1 MKILPIFFSLILI
14 TYGLIGIIQVVAG
27 LFAYFLIMTENG
39 FLPSC
44 LFDLKK
50 SWESKDVNNLQN
62 SYGQEWVRISP
73 FILLKENLFF
83 KTDEQRK
90 QLEFTCYTAF
100 FITII
105 ICQWATLI
113 IFKTR
118 RDSIMQQSMK

>member
-73 FILLKENLFF
+73 FILLKENLFLRL
-83 KTDEQRK
+83 TNNVNNSN
-90 QLEFTCYTAF
+90 LH
-100 FITII
+100 
-105 ICQWATLI
+105 ATLLSLSLLS
-113 IFKTR
+113 FANGLH
-118 RDSIMQQSMK
+118 